1 MATTRLRALME
12 ASRSTQPSP
21 PQSQPHQHGQ
31 SHGGPQ
37 SQSQSPS
44 QSQPRPQSQS
54 QPQPP
59 SQSQSQHPQP
69 QSQSQQQS
77 QTSATTNPSTADVP
91 KKSASDGPDVKR
103 LPEQAEEEEILDG
116 EELEEEEE
124 EEEYEEE
131 EEEDDEDDFE
141 NFTTSE
147 IVTVYVGHKR
157 KRFFLHRELICQ
169 RSPFMEKCLKKDAF
183 DEGYKNELYL
193 PEDDPKAFSIVVDWI
208 YRNKLPARTEPAF
221 DLCDLSASY
230 CMADKFGMEELQN
243 SIMDVVRA
251 SFSRREGEA
260 FKPPN
265 FSALVLTHQFGP
277 PKSPLKRFYVE
288 HLVHHMMKQPKWYH
302 ELKRNEPN
310 RSDLEEIYKIP
321 DLVSYVFKKIWQF
334 QGEPWKDP
342 ATWDKCCYHVHA
354 TTVCPAKVAVASMAR
369 TKEGLS
375 QSVRLGSG
383 LPGIHLGQPQRSW
396 PPTAMGVWNPGV
408 GW

>member
-12 ASRSTQPSP
+12 ASRSTQQSP
-21 PQSQPHQHGQ
+21 VHSHPH
-31 SHGGPQ
+31 PQ
-37 SQSQSPS
+37 SQSQSQSQQQSHS
-44 QSQPRPQSQS
+44 QSQSQS
-54 QPQPP
+54 QPQPQP
-59 SQSQSQHPQP
+59 QAQQSQSHQSQPQQSQSQSQ
-69 QSQSQQQS
+69 SQSQIKS
-77 QTSATTNPSTADVP
+77 DREILPIVSAKKLASNVP
-91 KKSASDGPDVKR
+91 DIKHLID
-103 LPEQAEEEEILDG
+103 QAEGDELQDG
-116 EELEEEEE
+116 EEFEEEEE
-124 EEEYEEE
+124 DEEYEEE
-131 EEEDDEDDFE
+131 EDDDDDFE

-147 IVTVYVGHKR
+147 IVTVFVGHKR

-230 CMADKFGMEELQN
+230 CMADKFAMEELQN

-251 SFSRREGEA
+251 SFSRREGEG
-260 FKPPN
+260 FKAPN

-321 DLVSYVFKKIWQF
+321 DLVSYVFKKVWQF

-354 TTVCPAKVAVASMAR
+354 TTVCPAKVAAASLAR
-369 TKEGLS
+369 NKDALG

-383 LPGIHLGQPQRSW
+383 LPGLGQPQRSW